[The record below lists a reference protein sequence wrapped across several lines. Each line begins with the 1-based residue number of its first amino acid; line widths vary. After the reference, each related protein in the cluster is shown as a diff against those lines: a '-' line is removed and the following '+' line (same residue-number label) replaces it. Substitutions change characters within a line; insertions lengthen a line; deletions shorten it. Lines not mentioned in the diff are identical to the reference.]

1 MDLQKWVVGFALFG
15 MFTLALIGF
24 AMNFAIDNNSAVDIA
39 DDAQIVSLYSSTTQN
54 LSHLGDTSETSTASI
69 INSSILVGGTTT
81 QSGSQFAITPASAV
95 GVGRN
100 FIQVGYYKI
109 FGTDSGL
116 GIFLFSLFGIITF
129 ISGLMIWKAWVGR
142 TPSD

>member
-24 AMNFAIDNNSAVDIA
+24 AMNFANDNNSAVDVSN
-39 DDAQIVSLYSSTTQN
+39 DAQIVSLYSATAQN
-54 LSHLGDTSETSTASI
+54 LSNLGSASETSTASI
-69 INSSILVGGTTT
+69 INSSIATGGTTT

-95 GVGRN
+95 GTGKNV
-100 FIQVGYYKI
+100 IQVGYYKI
-109 FGTDSGL
+109 FGTDAGF
-116 GIFLFSLFGIITF
+116 GVFLYSLIGIITF

-142 TPSD
+142 QPSD